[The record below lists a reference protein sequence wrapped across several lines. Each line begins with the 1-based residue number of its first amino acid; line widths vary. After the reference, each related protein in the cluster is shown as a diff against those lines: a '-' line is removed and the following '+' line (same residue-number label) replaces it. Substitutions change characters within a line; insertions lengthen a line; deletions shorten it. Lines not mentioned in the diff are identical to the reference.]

1 MNQMSRTIKALSTLD
16 IYKSSK
22 LESLSKFQNLWS
34 RYLEAVCTCDPLPR
48 LQWGMRR
55 GAGACVWGCGGGGG
69 AAPPPGSSPWQ
80 RPRTATS
87 SASSSR
93 GAASSARQPWSG
105 QLYSYS
111 YIWVTFW
118 LRFLSPELNIPWL
131 FVRRPPAPR
140 SADSSTPRPA
150 ARW

>member
-16 IYKSSK
+16 IYKSCK
-22 LESLSKFQNLWS
+22 LELQNLWS
-34 RYLEAVCTCDPLPR
+34 RYLEALCTCDPRPR

-111 YIWVTFW
+111 YILIKVFVPRAQHTLAFCEKASRSSVC
-118 LRFLSPELNIPWL
+118 RFFHASP
-131 FVRRPPAPR
+131 
-140 SADSSTPRPA
+140 SSTLIA
-150 ARW
+150 LGHGEC